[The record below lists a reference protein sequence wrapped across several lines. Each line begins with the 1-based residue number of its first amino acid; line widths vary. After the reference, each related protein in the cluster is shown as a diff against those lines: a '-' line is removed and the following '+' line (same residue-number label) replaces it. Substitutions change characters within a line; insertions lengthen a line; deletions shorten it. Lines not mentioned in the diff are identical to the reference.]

1 MLFRRL
7 VESNTRGSLV
17 ATIEG
22 YAVSL
27 VAHVT
32 ILGGTAIV
40 SHQAAPNSLAESFT
54 PVAYFMPRDRIVG
67 SRPKQERITYVST
80 EVTAGGGDAVPDAK
94 PLVVSKPA
102 AEPGPGLSELSS
114 EPSEAEA
121 PSAES
126 RGDSIMTVLEVD
138 SAAARYDDSAAP
150 PYPPAM
156 LEKKIEGSVGVQ
168 YVVDTTGRADPGSI
182 IVLSSTHEDFA
193 QSVRT
198 TLPIMRFRPALM
210 NGRKVRQLVQQLFA
224 FRIDTTLVAQQP
236 TKKRD
241 DPEPR

>member
-7 VESNTRGSLV
+7 VESNSRGSLV

-27 VAHVT
+27 IAHVA
-32 ILGGTAIV
+32 ILGGTAV
-40 SHQAAPNSLAESFT
+40 ASHQAIPSGLAESFT

-80 EVTAGGGDAVPDAK
+80 EATAGGGDAVPDAK
-94 PLVVSKPA
+94 PLVPSKPA
-102 AEPGPGLSELSS
+102 AEPGPGLSEMSS
-114 EPSEAEA
+114 ELSEAEA
-121 PSAES
+121 PSEES
-126 RGDSIMTVLEVD
+126 RGDSIMSVLEVD

-150 PYPPAM
+150 PYPPEM
-156 LEKKIEGSVGVQ
+156 LEKKIEGSVGIQ
-168 YVVDTTGRADPGSI
+168 YVVDTTGHADPGSI

-193 QSVRT
+193 QSVRV
-198 TLPIMRFRPALM
+198 TLPLMQFRPAIM

-236 TKKRD
+236 GKKPD
-241 DPEPR
+241 KPEQR